1 MLVEEFVKF
10 VDLRESVLEKNKDK
24 IANMTHDE
32 KWDWYEENVR
42 AIDWKIVR
50 LANRI
55 MRQDFHANT
64 TTFIRLR
71 DVFESEELTEL
82 YNDVKVDSVAKDDGK
97 IMPKSLYERE

>member
-1 MLVEEFVKF
+1 
-10 VDLRESVLEKNKDK
+10 
-24 IANMTHDE
+24 
-32 KWDWYEENVR
+32 
-42 AIDWKIVR
+42 
-50 LANRI
+50 